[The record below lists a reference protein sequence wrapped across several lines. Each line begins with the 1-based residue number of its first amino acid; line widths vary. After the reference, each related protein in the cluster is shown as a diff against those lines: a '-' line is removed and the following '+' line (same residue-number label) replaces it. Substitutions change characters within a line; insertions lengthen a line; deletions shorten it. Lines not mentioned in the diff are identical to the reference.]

1 MDSRKTVFHETAI
14 ILIGQLICV
23 PLMVLVFW
31 LLGFFDKTVV
41 IGGIAGTLLAV
52 LNFFFMALSAS
63 VAADKAERQDVKGG
77 QATLQM
83 SMLVRQMLLFVALV
97 LCAKSGMMNLF
108 ALVLPLVFVRPII
121 TVAEFFRKKGGNQA

>member
-83 SMLVRQMLLFVALV
+83 SMLVRQVLLFVALV

-108 ALVLPLVFVRPII
+108 APVLPLVFVRPII

>member
-31 LLGFFDKTVV
+31 LLGFYDKTVV

-83 SMLVRQMLLFVALV
+83 SMLVRQVLLFVALV

>member
-83 SMLVRQMLLFVALV
+83 SMLVRQVLLFVALV